1 VGTQEKDVQW
11 IEDENWE
18 YQTSFPM
25 PEGPKH
31 QHYTLQFDGLDT
43 YAQVWLNGKLILES
57 DNMFRQYKL
66 EVGEQLQS
74 ENTLRIVFE
83 SPLRRHA
90 ERIADNGLPYHKT
103 AGNDA
108 RPKSRVSV
116 YTRKAPY
123 QFGWDWG
130 PRLVTSGIWQPVSL
144 IGWDEVQLTG
154 FHLFQNSV
162 TAQQVSGVLEARFQG
177 RLEPGMELRLV
188 HAEDKSIWVRYPIT
202 ERIRT
207 AEQIPVRFDNLQ
219 LWWPHTLGKPHR
231 YPLRL
236 ELWQGELLLGSQT
249 QAIGFRSIE
258 LVQELDPIGTSY
270 YFKGSGLTFYAM
282 GANLVPPDPLPPR
295 ATDEVWQGVVADA
308 RAVGMNMLRAWGGG
322 IYPPDAFYDAC
333 DSLGILVWQDFM
345 FACSM
350 YPDEE
355 EFLASIQEE
364 VIYQVERLQV
374 HPSLALWCGNNEVD
388 VAWHNWGWQIQFGIF
403 GKDSARMADAYRH
416 IFKEKIPRLIR
427 VFDPNRNYVH
437 TSPLSNWGKLENF
450 NHSSMHYWGVWHGP
464 DDFEKF
470 SVYVPRFMSE
480 YGFQSFPEVA
490 TVAQFANGDSWSL
503 DDPVM
508 SHHQKSY
515 IGNGEIR
522 KHLRRYYPKEVDF
535 EDFLYKSQ
543 LTQAKAMEMAIT
555 AHRQRAGHNMG
566 TLYWQINDTW
576 PGPSWSSI
584 DYYGRWKASHYKVRQ
599 LYQPVMASAILDK
612 GSGNVWV
619 HSTSPEIQDLQ
630 VVVTRH
636 PLRGKAEQIVL
647 DTTFTLSPFAAIES
661 ALSFEYPRSQRN
673 SSVWEVTL
681 WKGEQRLSSSVQMAV
696 RPKRLRIPQGQ
707 VVLQHLPESQSIEL
721 TSSTFIPDVWLE
733 ADGVSHWSD
742 NSFHLLPSQTVR
754 IRYEGTLESEKEI
767 RWRSWGVDNP

>member
-1 VGTQEKDVQW
+1 MPFMKDLAALALFLSTSLLSAQPTTWHLHEGWTFRQVGTEDWYSAEVPGVVHLDLLRHEIIPDPFVGTQEKDVQW

-236 ELWQGELLLGSQT
+236 E
-249 QAIGFRSIE
+249 
-258 LVQELDPIGTSY
+258 
-270 YFKGSGLTFYAM
+270 
-282 GANLVPPDPLPPR
+282 
-295 ATDEVWQGVVADA
+295 
-308 RAVGMNMLRAWGGG
+308 
-322 IYPPDAFYDAC
+322 
-333 DSLGILVWQDFM
+333 
-345 FACSM
+345 
-350 YPDEE
+350 
-355 EFLASIQEE
+355 
-364 VIYQVERLQV
+364 
-374 HPSLALWCGNNEVD
+374 
-388 VAWHNWGWQIQFGIF
+388 
-403 GKDSARMADAYRH
+403 
-416 IFKEKIPRLIR
+416 
-427 VFDPNRNYVH
+427 
-437 TSPLSNWGKLENF
+437 
-450 NHSSMHYWGVWHGP
+450 
-464 DDFEKF
+464 
-470 SVYVPRFMSE
+470 
-480 YGFQSFPEVA
+480 
-490 TVAQFANGDSWSL
+490 
-503 DDPVM
+503 
-508 SHHQKSY
+508 
-515 IGNGEIR
+515 
-522 KHLRRYYPKEVDF
+522 
-535 EDFLYKSQ
+535 
-543 LTQAKAMEMAIT
+543 
-555 AHRQRAGHNMG
+555 
-566 TLYWQINDTW
+566 
-576 PGPSWSSI
+576 
-584 DYYGRWKASHYKVRQ
+584 
-599 LYQPVMASAILDK
+599 
-612 GSGNVWV
+612 
-619 HSTSPEIQDLQ
+619 
-630 VVVTRH
+630 
-636 PLRGKAEQIVL
+636 
-647 DTTFTLSPFAAIES
+647 
-661 ALSFEYPRSQRN
+661 
-673 SSVWEVTL
+673 
-681 WKGEQRLSSSVQMAV
+681 
-696 RPKRLRIPQGQ
+696 
-707 VVLQHLPESQSIEL
+707 
-721 TSSTFIPDVWLE
+721 
-733 ADGVSHWSD
+733 
-742 NSFHLLPSQTVR
+742 
-754 IRYEGTLESEKEI
+754 
-767 RWRSWGVDNP
+767 